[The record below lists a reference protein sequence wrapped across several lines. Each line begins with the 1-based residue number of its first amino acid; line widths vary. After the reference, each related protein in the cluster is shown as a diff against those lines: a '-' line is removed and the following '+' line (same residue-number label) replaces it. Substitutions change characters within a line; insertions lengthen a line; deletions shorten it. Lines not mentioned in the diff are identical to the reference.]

1 MKPRAKTVW
10 NPARFDAR
18 AFAEAGGVLDEEV
31 PISRLPRF
39 RDEQHPET
47 DPNLTPSFVHW
58 QARGEL
64 RAPTSGGPSAVWLH
78 MHAQARLSL
87 TCQRCLG
94 PVETLVDVDRWFRFV
109 EDEAVAAAQDEHS
122 DEDLLALEPRPDLL
136 EVLED
141 ELLMALPLVPM
152 HEVCPIPV
160 IMQSSDPDAA
170 FSEEEVEPDRKHPF
184 SALAKLK
191 K

>member
-1 MKPRAKTVW
+1 MKARPKTAW

-18 AFAEAGGVLDEEV
+18 AFADAHGVLDESV
-31 PISRLPRF
+31 PISGLLRLQ
-39 RDEQHPET
+39 DELHGGADSSPAGST
-47 DPNLTPSFVHW
+47 ILW
-58 QARGEL
+58 QATGEL
-64 RAPTSGGPSAVWLH
+64 RDAASGGTAAVWLH
-78 MHAQARLSL
+78 LRAQTRVSL

-94 PVETLVDVDRWFRFV
+94 AVDTALEVDRWFRFV
-109 EDEAVAAAQDEHS
+109 ANESVAAAEDEDC
-122 DEDLLALEPRPDLL
+122 DEDLLALEPRPNLL

-152 HEVCPIPV
+152 HEVCPVPV
-160 IMQSSDPDAA
+160 VMQSGGPELASEDA
-170 FSEEEVEPDRKHPF
+170 SEPERKNPF

>member
-1 MKPRAKTVW
+1 MKARPKTAW

-18 AFAEAGGVLDEEV
+18 AFADADGVLDESV
-31 PISRLPRF
+31 PISRLPRLQ
-39 RDEQHPET
+39 DELHAGEDSSPAA
-47 DPNLTPSFVHW
+47 SIISW

-64 RAPTSGGPSAVWLH
+64 RDAASGGSAAVWLH
-78 MHAQARLSL
+78 LRAQTRVSL

-94 PVETLVDVDRWFRFV
+94 PVDVDLEVDRWFRFV
-109 EDEAVAAAQDEHS
+109 ADEAVAAAEDE
-122 DEDLLALEPRPDLL
+122 DCEEDLLALEPRPDLL
-136 EVLED
+136 AVLED

-152 HEVCPIPV
+152 HEVCPVPV
-160 IMQSSDPDAA
+160 VMQSSGPELAS
-170 FSEEEVEPDRKHPF
+170 SEASGPERENPF

>member
-31 PISRLPRF
+31 SISRLPRF
-39 RDEQHPET
+39 QDEQHPEI
-47 DPNLTPSFVHW
+47 DSSLAPSFVHW
-58 QARGEL
+58 LARGEL
-64 RAPTSGGPSAVWLH
+64 RAATSGGASAVWLH
-78 MHAQARLSL
+78 LQAQARLSL

-94 PVETLVDVDRWFRFV
+94 PVETSVDVDRWFRFV
-109 EDEAVAAAQDEHS
+109 EDEAVAAAQDEDS

-152 HEVCPIPV
+152 HEVCPTPV
-160 IMQSSDPDAA
+160 VMRAGDPEADFA
-170 FSEEEVEPDRKHPF
+170 EEAVPDRKNPF

>member
-1 MKPRAKTVW
+1 MNARPKTAW

-18 AFAEAGGVLDEEV
+18 SFADAGGVLDEGV
-31 PISRLPRF
+31 PISRLLRLQ
-39 RDEQHPET
+39 DELHPAVDSNPT
-47 DPNLTPSFVHW
+47 ASAILW

-64 RAPTSGGPSAVWLH
+64 REAASGGAAAVWLH
-78 MHAQARLSL
+78 LRAQTRVSL

-94 PVETLVDVDRWFRFV
+94 PVDTPLEVDRWFRFV
-109 EDEAVAAAQDEHS
+109 ADEAVAASEDEDC

-152 HEVCPIPV
+152 HEVCPVPV
-160 IMQSSDPDAA
+160 VMQSSGPELASEDAP
-170 FSEEEVEPDRKHPF
+170 EPERKNPF